1 MEAGR
6 FKVMV
11 NMSSDHAG
19 IAAELK
25 ELEREIYSVVAHIE
39 DARTLRDYLADMR
52 ADSMMWCAEK
62 GIDMRG
68 WMDNGRYRK
77 G

>member
-1 MEAGR
+1 METGR

-25 ELEREIYSVVAHIE
+25 RLEREIYRVVAHV
-39 DARTLRDYLADMR
+39 DDPRKLRDYLQVMELRSKVWSEGNGVD
-52 ADSMMWCAEK
+52 E
-62 GIDMRG
+62 RG

-77 G
+77 A

>member
-25 ELEREIYSVVAHIE
+25 KVEREIYRVVARVD
-39 DARTLRDYLADMR
+39 DARQLRGYLEEMR
-52 ADSMMWCAEK
+52 AESAAWCVRN
-62 GIDMRG
+62 GVDMRG
-68 WMDNGRYRK
+68 WMERTRK
-77 G
+77 ASA

>member
-1 MEAGR
+1 MESGR

-25 ELEREIYSVVAHIE
+25 KLEREIYRVIAHV
-39 DARTLRDYLADMR
+39 DDPRKVRDYLQVLELR
-52 ADSMMWCAEK
+52 SKVWCATIGVDEH
-62 GIDMRG
+62 G

-77 G
+77 E

>member
-1 MEAGR
+1 
-6 FKVMV
+6 VMV

-25 ELEREIYSVVAHIE
+25 KLEREIYRVVAHL
-39 DARTLRDYLADMR
+39 DDPRKLRDYLLELR
-52 ADSMMWCAEK
+52 LDSVSWCEDN

-77 G
+77 A

>member
-19 IAAELK
+19 IAAELSK
-25 ELEREIYSVVAHIE
+25 LEREIYGVVARV
-39 DARTLRDYLADMR
+39 DDPRQLRDYLQVLELRSKA
-52 ADSMMWCAEK
+52 WCSAM

-77 G
+77 A